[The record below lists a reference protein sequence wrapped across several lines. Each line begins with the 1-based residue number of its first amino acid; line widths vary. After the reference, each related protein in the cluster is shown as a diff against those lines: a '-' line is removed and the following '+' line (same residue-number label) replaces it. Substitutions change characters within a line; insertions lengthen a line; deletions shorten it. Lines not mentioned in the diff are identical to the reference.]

1 MDQSSDPG
9 SDVVG
14 SSFGPRA
21 RSKRQG
27 LVLTGGLGVGE
38 GLHGVLIHLHSF
50 LTQPLPMS
58 GAAVRIPLRPSRP
71 QSEIARLQF
80 LVW

>member
-1 MDQSSDPG
+1 MDQGSDPE

-14 SSFGPRA
+14 SRFGPCA

-38 GLHGVLIHLHSF
+38 GLHGVLIHLHSV
-50 LTQPLPMS
+50 LTQSLLLS

-71 QSEIARLQF
+71 QSEIARLKT

>member
-1 MDQSSDPG
+1 MDQGSDPG

-14 SSFGPRA
+14 SRFGPCA

-38 GLHGVLIHLHSF
+38 GLHGVLIHLHSV
-50 LTQPLPMS
+50 LTQSLLLS

-71 QSEIARLQF
+71 QSEIARLQS